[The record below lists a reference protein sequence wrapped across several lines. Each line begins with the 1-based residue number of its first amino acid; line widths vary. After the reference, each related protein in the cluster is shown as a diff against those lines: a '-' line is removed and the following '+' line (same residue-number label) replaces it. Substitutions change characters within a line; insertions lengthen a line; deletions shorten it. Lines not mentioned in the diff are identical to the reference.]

1 MAGVFGSPAKIKT
14 NLHQFL
20 IYDIHGWVLLL
31 SFFCF
36 FVANH
41 QWHSVT
47 LCPDDAP
54 DFPVQEK
61 LANVSRLRLGS
72 WLGETVTWE
81 KSERIHVTIKKMS
94 ARFENRLGRIQ
105 VLINFLVQVQL
116 GCGCQCPCMIVYPH
130 TPAFFNCQYSSW
142 IWMSKR
148 LTEIFYLP
156 VYAQTVTATR
166 RSDLDWHQK
175 GKTVVGRHSD
185 SWTWSSI
192 EQMVMMLKK
201 SNKLAQMTRERKH
214 KSANLNLNHHHSS
227 FSFSSSLFLW

>member
-1 MAGVFGSPAKIKT
+1 MAGFFGSQAKIKT

-20 IYDIHGWVLLL
+20 IYDIHGTAHWVLFL
-31 SFFCF
+31 FFL

-47 LCPDDAP
+47 LSPDDAP
-54 DFPVQEK
+54 DFSVQEK

-105 VLINFLVQVQL
+105 VLINFLVQV

-130 TPAFFNCQYSSW
+130 TSFF
-142 IWMSKR
+142 
-148 LTEIFYLP
+148 
-156 VYAQTVTATR
+156 
-166 RSDLDWHQK
+166 
-175 GKTVVGRHSD
+175 
-185 SWTWSSI
+185 
-192 EQMVMMLKK
+192 
-201 SNKLAQMTRERKH
+201 
-214 KSANLNLNHHHSS
+214 
-227 FSFSSSLFLW
+227 

>member
-1 MAGVFGSPAKIKT
+1 MISMALPTESYF
-14 NLHQFL
+14 
-20 IYDIHGWVLLL
+20 
-31 SFFCF
+31 SFFCLLQIINDTQSHR
-36 FVANH
+36 V
-41 QWHSVT
+41 S
-47 LCPDDAP
+47 PDDAP
-54 DFPVQEK
+54 DFSVQEK

-105 VLINFLVQVQL
+105 VLINFLVQV

-148 LTEIFYLP
+148 LTEIFYQP

>member
-1 MAGVFGSPAKIKT
+1 MGACEAHNLEVVRSKLTFATQLMAGVFGSPAKIKT

-47 LCPDDAP
+47 LSPDDAP

-81 KSERIHVTIKKMS
+81 KSERIHVTIKKTS
-94 ARFENRLGRIQ
+94 ARFENQLGRIQ

-148 LTEIFYLP
+148 LTEIFYL
-156 VYAQTVTATR
+156 
-166 RSDLDWHQK
+166 
-175 GKTVVGRHSD
+175 
-185 SWTWSSI
+185 
-192 EQMVMMLKK
+192 
-201 SNKLAQMTRERKH
+201 KLH
-214 KSANLNLNHHHSS
+214 YH
-227 FSFSSSLFLW
+227 